1 MPPYCYPLGLRD
13 INRFSGGQI
22 SLLER
27 AYIIGI
33 AYKDAKS
40 TEIEN
45 ILDLSRGAIRSTL
58 TKTRLR
64 E

>member
-1 MPPYCYPLGLRD
+1 MPPYRYPLGLRD
-13 INRFSGGQI
+13 TNRLPGGQI

-27 AYIIGI
+27 VYAMGI
-33 AYKDAKS
+33 AYKGAKS

-45 ILDLSRGAIRSTL
+45 VLDLSRGAIRSTL

>member
-1 MPPYCYPLGLRD
+1 M
-13 INRFSGGQI
+13 

-27 AYIIGI
+27 AYAMGI

-45 ILDLSRGAIRSTL
+45 VMDLSRGAIRSTL
-58 TKTRLR
+58 TKARLR
-64 E
+64 EQCEP